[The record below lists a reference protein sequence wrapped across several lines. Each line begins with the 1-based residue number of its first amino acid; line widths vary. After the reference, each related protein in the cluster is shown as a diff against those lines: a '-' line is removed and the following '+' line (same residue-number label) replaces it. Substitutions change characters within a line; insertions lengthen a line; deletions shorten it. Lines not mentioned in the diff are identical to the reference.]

1 MSTLVQFHMVTQKPL
16 WFASGRVS
24 CAKNLPNWIYKAAY
38 CAYNSISLSLILD
51 QVCVNTTLQCFQERI
66 SLQIS
71 PMVKLCNAQRHCNK
85 NPSASSQT
93 LQASIIM
100 FRAKVHD
107 STLRKRL
114 NMYGLFGCIASKT
127 GMYNT
132 FCQLSSMVMEEW
144 WFCSHMTEQS
154 MTFSV
159 LSQMWGNLSDS

>member
-24 CAKNLPNWIYKAAY
+24 CAKNLPNQIHNAAY
-38 CAYNSISLSLILD
+38 CAYKSISLSFSFWIRSVLTQLYN
-51 QVCVNTTLQCFQERI
+51 VSRRGHPCKFPPRSSCVMLRD
-66 SLQIS
+66 
-71 PMVKLCNAQRHCNK
+71 CNK

-107 STLRKRL
+107 STLRKGL
-114 NMYGLFGCIASKT
+114 NMYGLFGRIASKT

-132 FCQLSSMVMEEW
+132 SCQLSSMVMEEW
-144 WFCSHMTEQS
+144 WFCSHMIEQS

>member
-24 CAKNLPNWIYKAAY
+24 CAKNLPNQMHNAAY
-38 CAYNSISLSLILD
+38 CAYKSISLFLILD
-51 QVCVNTTLQCFQERI
+51 QVCVNTTLQCFQDRT

-71 PMVKLCNAQRHCNK
+71 PKVKLCNAQRHCNK
-85 NPSASSQT
+85 NPSPSSQT

-107 STLRKRL
+107 STLRKGL
-114 NMYGLFGCIASKT
+114 NMYGLFGRIASKT

-132 FCQLSSMVMEEW
+132 SCQLSSMVMEEW
-144 WFCSHMTEQS
+144 WFCSHMIEQS

-159 LSQMWGNLSDS
+159 LSQMWGNFSDS